1 MKPGARLLENGGRAL
16 AFQAQKQP
24 EKHTFST
31 DARLAKSA
39 FNDKVHRKIKS
50 PPIRPLVKCVVH
62 SYLGYIYKSARRR
75 PSSERIMLR
84 RRARTLDVIAVLALG
99 LAPIAAMAEE
109 TPAAPA
115 ASQTLP
121 SIVVA
126 PVEEKS
132 LVDLVVATG
141 TIKAVEE
148 IYVQPQVEGL
158 QISTLGA
165 DAGDEVKEGQ
175 VLATLSTDSLVL
187 QKGQLEASRAQSV
200 ANVAQLQAQLLEAR
214 ASADEATSQRNR
226 AVTLNAKG
234 SVSTAA
240 AEQAEATAKSAQARL
255 KAAEQG
261 IVAAEAGIKVI
272 DAQLA
277 NIELNLTR
285 AEIKAPATGLIA
297 TRTAKVGA
305 IASASGQPLFT
316 LIRAGE
322 VELVADVTESD
333 ILKIKPGQKAKIRV
347 AGSSEPLTGSV
358 RLVSPTVDQTTR
370 LGSVRIAVD
379 EDAKARA
386 GMYGTAEIVLGEA
399 TGLAL
404 PLSAITTDKEGVI
417 VRVVRDGTVH
427 QVKID
432 TGIQDG
438 GFIEVKSGVTKGD
451 EVVAKAGAF
460 VRNGDRVNPVKQAE
474 TQ

>member
-1 MKPGARLLENGGRAL
+1 MHIPTHTRLV
-16 AFQAQKQP
+16 
-24 EKHTFST
+24 
-31 DARLAKSA
+31 KSA
-39 FNDKVHRKIKS
+39 FNDNVRCKIEL
-50 PPIRPLVKCVVH
+50 PPIHALVKCVLH
-62 SYLGYIYKSARRR
+62 SYLGYIHKRARRR
-75 PSSERIMLR
+75 TSSELIMLR

-99 LAPIAAMAEE
+99 LVPLSAVAEE
-109 TPAAPA
+109 APATPAT
-115 ASQTLP
+115 SQTLP

-126 PVEEKS
+126 PVEEMN

-165 DAGDEVKEGQ
+165 DVGDEVKEGQ

-187 QKGQLEASRAQSV
+187 QKGQLEASRAQSL
-200 ANVAQLQAQLLEAR
+200 ASVAQLQAQLLEAR

-240 AEQAEATAKSAQARL
+240 AEQADAAAKSAQARL

-261 IVAAEAGIKVI
+261 IIAAQAGIKVI
-272 DAQLA
+272 DSQLA
-277 NIELNLTR
+277 NIDLSLTR
-285 AEIKAPATGLIA
+285 TEIKAPATGLIA
-297 TRTAKVGA
+297 TRNAKVGA

-333 ILKIKPGQKAKIRV
+333 ILKIKPGQKATIRV
-347 AGSSEPLTGSV
+347 AGASEPLTGSV

-370 LGSVRIAVD
+370 LGSVRISVD

-386 GMYGTAEIVLGEA
+386 GMYGNAEIVLGEA
-399 TGLAL
+399 AGLAV
-404 PLSAITTDKEGVI
+404 PLSAITADKDGVI

-427 QVKID
+427 QVKIE

-438 GFIEVKSGVTKGD
+438 GFIEVKSGVAKGD

-460 VRNGDRVNPVKQAE
+460 VRNGDRVNPVKQE
-474 TQ
+474 QTQ